1 MKSRAA
7 FPLLQLANVVSGVS
21 NGVVMITVP
30 WIVLEKTGSAGRAG
44 LLAALVS
51 IPGIVVSPIVG
62 GLIDRLGR
70 RLVSVVSD
78 VMSLVSVLLF
88 VLVNAVGDLTYWW
101 IVAIAILGAV
111 FDPAGY
117 TARKSLIPNA
127 ATASGVSVDAANGRH
142 EGLFAIGWMVGPAIG
157 AACIEWSG
165 PMASFIVTAVFFA
178 IAAVAVSNMKVN
190 DEHGKSVAHEDD
202 GHEPFFSS
210 LRGGIRV
217 IVGDRAV
224 LGLTI
229 TFVILSGLYMPI
241 DTVIF
246 PAHFES
252 IDDPSGLG
260 LLLASLAL
268 GMVIGSFSY
277 GRLSARFTS
286 SQMLRTIVVVST
298 CSLFPMVALPSKWV
312 FGILGLISGLSW
324 GPFNPLWN
332 TVVQKRVE
340 PNLQGRVYGIQMS
353 VLSAA
358 PPLGQLIVGASVD
371 GFGLQPTF
379 LVVMIVFVVA
389 AISISS
395 SRTLRHL

>member
-1 MKSRAA
+1 VKSRAA

-70 RLVSVVSD
+70 RLVSVASD

-210 LRGGIRV
+210 LRGGFRV
-217 IVGDRAV
+217 IAGDRAL

>member
-1 MKSRAA
+1 M
-7 FPLLQLANVVSGVS
+7 SGVS

-30 WIVLEKTGSAGRAG
+30 WIVLEETGSAGRAG
-44 LLAALVS
+44 LLAAIVS
-51 IPGIVVSPIVG
+51 LPGIVVSPIVG

-70 RLVSVVSD
+70 RLVSVASD
-78 VMSLVSVLLF
+78 VLSLVSVLMF
-88 VLVNAVGDLTYWW
+88 VVVNAVGDLSYWW
-101 IVAIAILGAV
+101 IVAIAVLGAT

-127 ATASGVSVDAANGRH
+127 ATASGVSVDSANGRH

-165 PMASFIVTAVFFA
+165 PMLSFTVTAFFFA
-178 IAAVAVSNMKVN
+178 VAAVSVGNMKVN
-190 DEHGKSVAHEDD
+190 DEHGKSVAHAHD
-202 GHEPFFSS
+202 GHEPFLES
-210 LRGGIRV
+210 LRGGFRV
-217 IVGDRAV
+217 ILSDRAL
-224 LGLTI
+224 LGLTV
-229 TFVILSGLYMPI
+229 TFVVLSGLYMPI

-260 LLLASLAL
+260 LLLASLAF

-286 SQMLRTIVVVST
+286 SQLLRTIVVVST

-312 FGILGLISGLSW
+312 FATLGLISGLSW

-332 TVVQKRVE
+332 TVVQKRVA
-340 PNLQGRVYGIQMS
+340 PDLQGRVYGIQMS

-389 AISISS
+389 AVGISA
-395 SRTLRHL
+395 SRSLRHL

>member
-210 LRGGIRV
+210 LRGGFRV
-217 IVGDRAV
+217 IVGDRAL

-268 GMVIGSFSY
+268 GMVIGSFSF

>member
-1 MKSRAA
+1 
-7 FPLLQLANVVSGVS
+7 
-21 NGVVMITVP
+21 MITVP

-210 LRGGIRV
+210 LRGGFRV
-217 IVGDRAV
+217 IVGDRAL

>member
-1 MKSRAA
+1 VKSRAA

-70 RLVSVVSD
+70 RLVSVASD

-210 LRGGIRV
+210 LRGGFRV
-217 IVGDRAV
+217 IVGDRAL

>member
-1 MKSRAA
+1 VKSRAA

-210 LRGGIRV
+210 LRGGFRV
-217 IVGDRAV
+217 IVGDRAL

>member
-70 RLVSVVSD
+70 RLVSVASD

-127 ATASGVSVDAANGRH
+127 ATASGVSVDTANGRH

-165 PMASFIVTAVFFA
+165 PMASFTVTAVFFA

-210 LRGGIRV
+210 LRGGFRV
-217 IVGDRAV
+217 IAGDRAL

-324 GPFNPLWN
+324 GPFNPLWD

>member
-30 WIVLEKTGSAGRAG
+30 WIVLEETGSAGRAG

-78 VMSLVSVLLF
+78 LMSLVSVLLF
-88 VLVNAVGDLTYWW
+88 VLVNDLGDLTYWW
-101 IVAIAILGAV
+101 IVGIAIFGAV

-165 PMASFIVTAVFFA
+165 PMASFIVTAFFFA

-190 DEHGKSVAHEDD
+190 DEHGKSIAHEHD

-210 LRGGIRV
+210 LRGGFQV
-217 IVGDRAV
+217 ITGDRAL

-312 FGILGLISGLSW
+312 FAILGFISGLSW

-389 AISISS
+389 AVAISS

>member
-165 PMASFIVTAVFFA
+165 PMASFTVTAVFFA

-190 DEHGKSVAHEDD
+190 DEHGRSVAHEDD

-210 LRGGIRV
+210 LRGGFRV
-217 IVGDRAV
+217 IAGDRAL

>member
-1 MKSRAA
+1 VKSRAA

>member
-1 MKSRAA
+1 
-7 FPLLQLANVVSGVS
+7 LQLANVVSGVS

-210 LRGGIRV
+210 LRGGFRV
-217 IVGDRAV
+217 IVGDRAL

-286 SQMLRTIVVVST
+286 SEMLRTIVVVST

>member
-165 PMASFIVTAVFFA
+165 PMASFTVTAVFFA

-210 LRGGIRV
+210 LRGGFRV
-217 IVGDRAV
+217 IAGDRAL

>member
-70 RLVSVVSD
+70 RLVSVASD

-210 LRGGIRV
+210 LRGGFRV
-217 IVGDRAV
+217 IAGDRAL

>member
-70 RLVSVVSD
+70 RLVSVASD

-190 DEHGKSVAHEDD
+190 DEHGRSVAHEDD

-210 LRGGIRV
+210 LRGGFRV
-217 IVGDRAV
+217 IAGDRAL

-353 VLSAA
+353 VLSLNRPEVLFNMAA
-358 PPLGQLIVGASVD
+358 SQMVATRTTPLHPMGSVEDQAYVLNDCGAKA
-371 GFGLQPTF
+371 L
-379 LVVMIVFVVA
+379 
-389 AISISS
+389 
-395 SRTLRHL
+395 

>member
-70 RLVSVVSD
+70 RLVSVASD

-210 LRGGIRV
+210 LRGGFRV
-217 IVGDRAV
+217 IVGDRAL

-286 SQMLRTIVVVST
+286 SEMLRTIVVVST

>member
-1 MKSRAA
+1 VKSRAA

-70 RLVSVVSD
+70 RLVSVASD

-210 LRGGIRV
+210 LRGGFRV
-217 IVGDRAV
+217 IAGDRAL

-332 TVVQKRVE
+332 TVVQIRVE

>member
-1 MKSRAA
+1 
-7 FPLLQLANVVSGVS
+7 
-21 NGVVMITVP
+21 MITVP
-30 WIVLEKTGSAGRAG
+30 WIVLEETGSAGRAG

-78 VMSLVSVLLF
+78 VMSLISVLLF
-88 VLVNAVGDLTYWW
+88 VLVHAVGDLSYWW

-127 ATASGVSVDAANGRH
+127 ATASGISVDVANGRH

-165 PMASFIVTAVFFA
+165 PMASFVVTSVFFA
-178 IAAVAVSNMKVN
+178 IAALAVSNMKVN
-190 DEHGKSVAHEDD
+190 DEHGKSIAHHED
-202 GHEPFFSS
+202 GHEPFFAS
-210 LRGGIRV
+210 LRGGFRV
-217 IVGDRAV
+217 IAGDRAL

-229 TFVILSGLYMPI
+229 TFVVLSGLYMPI

-312 FGILGLISGLSW
+312 FAGLGFVSGLSW

-332 TVVQKRVE
+332 TVVQKRVA

-379 LVVMIVFVVA
+379 LVVMIVFVLA
-389 AISISS
+389 ALSISA

>member
-1 MKSRAA
+1 VKSRAA

-165 PMASFIVTAVFFA
+165 PMASFTVTAVFFA

-210 LRGGIRV
+210 LRGGFRV
-217 IVGDRAV
+217 IAGDRAL